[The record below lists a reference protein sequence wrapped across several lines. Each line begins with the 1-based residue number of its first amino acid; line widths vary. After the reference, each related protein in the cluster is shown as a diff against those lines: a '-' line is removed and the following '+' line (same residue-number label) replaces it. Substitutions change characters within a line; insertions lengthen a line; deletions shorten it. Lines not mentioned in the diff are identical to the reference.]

1 MIRERVSTQGV
12 IRPLEPEDELLAL
25 QVAPELIGTLSE
37 QIVQRYVV
45 GRERSDKKFA
55 HTIKRIEKQRLR
67 NLDRASRDMNQHIAA
82 LHHYLDRESKADARG
97 GEGAGANGATENAP
111 TARPNWNMAWALD
124 EDERPPPSS
133 IVARRDTEEALKI
146 ARVADEAVLA
156 SERTLSA
163 NNLWNIAIG
172 FLTAS
177 PGGHPKGRETQPSYS
192 ARATANTHVVGRQGT
207 RFGSLLRRNRHSEPS
222 SSNGE
227 RSSVDE

>member
-1 MIRERVSTQGV
+1 MIRERVSTRGV

-37 QIVQRYVV
+37 RIVQRYVL

-55 HTIKRIEKQRLR
+55 RTIKCIEKQRLR
-67 NLDRASRDMNQHIAA
+67 NVDRASRDMTQHIAA
-82 LHHYLDRESKADARG
+82 LNHYLDRECEAAARS
-97 GEGAGANGATENAP
+97 GEGAGANGVTEDAP
-111 TARPNWNMAWALD
+111 TAQPNWNMAWALD

-133 IVARRDTEEALKI
+133 IVARRDTEEALKV

-172 FLTAS
+172 FLTAT
-177 PGGHPKGRETQPSYS
+177 PDGRPKGREKPGCAKASAKTQ
-192 ARATANTHVVGRQGT
+192 VVGRQGT
-207 RFGSLLRRNRHSEPS
+207 RFGSLLRRNRHSGPS

-227 RSSVDE
+227 RSSVVE